1 MTVSPVWKLLRESNN
16 GAVGAA
22 YHHNPRLDLLTLLDR
37 QPRKVLDVGC
47 ATGATGQALRQRFPE
62 VELWGVEQNAAAAK
76 IAAQTYRTVFIDV
89 FSHVDFATSG
99 LMPESIDTV
108 ILADVLEHM
117 ADPWDTLQRLLPL
130 LHPNAQLLVSLPNAR
145 NLWLLNELAEGRWTY
160 EDQGIMDVTHLRF
173 FTRAEGQRMLEE
185 TGYRVE
191 GIAWGPDSRFLN
203 APVPQ
208 HFPTRIES
216 EKIVLK
222 DVTAADFQELVSL
235 QIFFR
240 AGLGT
245 SLPKSHGDTH
255 FISTSDAKNKNTT
268 PNDPCHF
275 SGPLRQSQTAVILH
289 LFYAEL
295 WDEIADALFSL
306 GEDFNLYV
314 SVTESAE
321 SLVSKISQRVP
332 SAQIF
337 VRPNRGRDIAP
348 RLALAKAA
356 IAAGHEYLLFIHSKK
371 SPHLRQMKPE
381 QIHVDFLSHGD
392 GDRWRRDL
400 LDNLLAPSVVAH
412 VRERF
417 TSAQRVGMI
426 GPAGFWLPLEMVKDA
441 NRPRVGPLMDRLGI
455 MIDPR
460 RYGFFAGS
468 MFWARAQ
475 ALAPLLA
482 LDLKPEDFEEES
494 GQVDGT
500 LAHAIERLFAVVTE
514 RAGFV
519 VEDTTSHECLRPLGP
534 LLPWLAAQR
543 WSPQESLWAQQA
555 LANGTSST
563 VISLLVMEN
572 GREVSAQATH
582 ASLSQ
587 QWSPVRVGAIA
598 AGDDPVATIN
608 TTFAEMDA
616 GWLAVLDAGDELAP
630 DATFRLAQSI
640 QNHPEWQI
648 IYTDEDSLTAEGEH
662 VNPHCKPDF
671 NLDYLR
677 SLPYI
682 GGLMLIKKTLF
693 DVLDGFDP
701 QADGAEDYDFLL
713 RAWERVGDAGIGHI
727 PEVLYHRHQG
737 SSHCR
742 KSVPEILEAGRQAL
756 VRHFERLQIPAE
768 VQLGPFPPSFR
779 VRYPLGAT
787 PLVSILIPT
796 RNQLGFLQ
804 RCIESIIEKTQYLA
818 YEVLIIDNDSDDA
831 EARTYLDM
839 LTAQEESMGG
849 RLRVLRYPGA
859 FNFSAMNNMAVDAA
873 HGDYILLLNNDTA
886 ALHEDWLDEMV
897 SHALRPEVGIVG
909 AKLLYPDGKIQHA
922 GVILG
927 MKGPAEHPFIGHVPE
942 DRGYFGRAML
952 TQNYS
957 AVTGACLLI
966 SKSLYQEV
974 GGLDEQ
980 QFKVSY
986 NDIDLCLKVRE
997 AGHKIVWTP
1006 WAMLLHEGSA
1016 SQKGAVEQKADKD
1029 KLARFAAE
1037 KEAFYKRWLPQLA
1050 FDPAYN
1056 RHLSLASTDFL
1067 LEDQAALTWDPEWQP
1082 RPRILVHPADREGC
1096 GEYRIISPMRAL
1108 RAAGKVQGWETMRIF
1123 EPAEMERFSPDSI
1136 VLQRQMEWPQIEA
1149 LERHKRLHKAFRVF
1163 EIDDLITNLPVKS
1176 VHKGQIHKDIAKR
1189 FRKAA
1194 GLCDRLVVATEPLAQ
1209 AYKGFS
1215 DEVRV
1220 QPNCVE
1226 RTVWGGLL
1234 PCRRG
1239 GARPRVGWA
1248 GGVGHTGDLELVAD
1262 VVRDLANAVEWVF
1275 FGLCPEALR
1284 PYVHEFHPGVPL
1296 PQYPAKL
1303 ASLDLDLAIA
1313 PLEANPFNDAKS
1325 HLRILEYG
1333 VLGFP
1338 VVCSDITPYQGDF
1351 PVWRVANRYRD
1362 WMKVIREAISDRTA
1376 LAAVGDAL
1384 RDQVRARWM
1393 LEDRLDDWLQAWLP

>member
-76 IAAQTYRTVFIDV
+76 IAAQTYRTVFRDV

-255 FISTSDAKNKNTT
+255 TT
-268 PNDPCHF
+268 PNDSCCF

-295 WDEIADALFSL
+295 WDEIADALSSL

-314 SVTESAE
+314 SVTEPAE
-321 SLVSKISQRVP
+321 SLVSRISQQFP

-337 VRPNRGRDIAP
+337 VRSNRGRDIAP

-356 IAAGHEYLLFIHSKK
+356 ISAGHECLLFIHSKK

-555 LANGTSST
+555 LANGISST
-563 VISLLVMEN
+563 VIFLLVMEN
-572 GREVSAQATH
+572 GREASAQATH
-582 ASLSQ
+582 SSLSQ

-598 AGDDPVATIN
+598 AGDDPMVIMNITL
-608 TTFAEMDA
+608 AEMDTD
-616 GWLAVLDAGDELAP
+616 WLAVLDAGDELAP

-693 DVLDGFDP
+693 DALDGFDP

-756 VRHFERLQIPAE
+756 VRHFERA
-768 VQLGPFPPSFR
+768 
-779 VRYPLGAT
+779 
-787 PLVSILIPT
+787 SIAHQCPDVVIGKQVLIP
-796 RNQLGFLQ
+796 RHLVDIQG
-804 RCIESIIEKTQYLA
+804 
-818 YEVLIIDNDSDDA
+818 VDA
-831 EARTYLDM
+831 FH
-839 LTAQEESMGG
+839 
-849 RLRVLRYPGA
+849 RLR
-859 FNFSAMNNMAVDAA
+859 
-873 HGDYILLLNNDTA
+873 I
-886 ALHEDWLDEMV
+886 
-897 SHALRPEVGIVG
+897 
-909 AKLLYPDGKIQHA
+909 
-922 GVILG
+922 
-927 MKGPAEHPFIGHVPE
+927 
-942 DRGYFGRAML
+942 
-952 TQNYS
+952 
-957 AVTGACLLI
+957 
-966 SKSLYQEV
+966 
-974 GGLDEQ
+974 
-980 QFKVSY
+980 
-986 NDIDLCLKVRE
+986 
-997 AGHKIVWTP
+997 
-1006 WAMLLHEGSA
+1006 
-1016 SQKGAVEQKADKD
+1016 
-1029 KLARFAAE
+1029 
-1037 KEAFYKRWLPQLA
+1037 
-1050 FDPAYN
+1050 
-1056 RHLSLASTDFL
+1056 
-1067 LEDQAALTWDPEWQP
+1067 
-1082 RPRILVHPADREGC
+1082 
-1096 GEYRIISPMRAL
+1096 
-1108 RAAGKVQGWETMRIF
+1108 
-1123 EPAEMERFSPDSI
+1123 
-1136 VLQRQMEWPQIEA
+1136 
-1149 LERHKRLHKAFRVF
+1149 
-1163 EIDDLITNLPVKS
+1163 
-1176 VHKGQIHKDIAKR
+1176 
-1189 FRKAA
+1189 
-1194 GLCDRLVVATEPLAQ
+1194 
-1209 AYKGFS
+1209 
-1215 DEVRV
+1215 
-1220 QPNCVE
+1220 
-1226 RTVWGGLL
+1226 
-1234 PCRRG
+1234 
-1239 GARPRVGWA
+1239 
-1248 GGVGHTGDLELVAD
+1248 
-1262 VVRDLANAVEWVF
+1262 
-1275 FGLCPEALR
+1275 
-1284 PYVHEFHPGVPL
+1284 
-1296 PQYPAKL
+1296 
-1303 ASLDLDLAIA
+1303 
-1313 PLEANPFNDAKS
+1313 
-1325 HLRILEYG
+1325 
-1333 VLGFP
+1333 
-1338 VVCSDITPYQGDF
+1338 
-1351 PVWRVANRYRD
+1351 
-1362 WMKVIREAISDRTA
+1362 
-1376 LAAVGDAL
+1376 
-1384 RDQVRARWM
+1384 
-1393 LEDRLDDWLQAWLP
+1393 